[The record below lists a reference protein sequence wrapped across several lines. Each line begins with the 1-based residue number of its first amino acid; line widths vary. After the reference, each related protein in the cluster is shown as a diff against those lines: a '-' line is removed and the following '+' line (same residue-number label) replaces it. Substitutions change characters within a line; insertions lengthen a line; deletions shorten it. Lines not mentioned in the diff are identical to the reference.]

1 MQKNDFIRL
10 SYSGKIKE
18 TQQEFDSGETP
29 VVVGA
34 KFVLPGV
41 DEALEQ
47 MQVREKKTVE
57 VAPEKGFGLREQK
70 YIKLVPASQFRKNN
84 MDPYP
89 GMIVSADN
97 IQGRVLSVNS
107 GRVRVDFNHPL
118 AGKTLVYDLEIKA
131 KIEDS
136 KEKIKSL
143 VEFFT
148 KIPANRI
155 AVEIKGNEAEITVP
169 PMVSPVYKKK
179 IADEVRT
186 FVGIEK
192 TKFSEVYEKAEE
204 KVEQN
209 KEEKTEGKNEQL

>member
-18 TQQEFDSGETP
+18 TSQEFDGGEVP
-29 VVVGA
+29 IVVGA
-34 KFVLPGV
+34 KFVLPGI
-41 DEALEQ
+41 DEALER
-47 MQVREKKTVE
+47 MQVGEKKTIE
-57 VAPEKGFGLREQK
+57 VAPEKAFGQREQK
-70 YIKLVPASQFRKNN
+70 YIRLVPASQFRKNN

-89 GMIVSADN
+89 GMVVSADN
-97 IQGRVLSVNS
+97 MHGRVLSVNS

-118 AGKTLVYDLEIKA
+118 AGKVLVYDLEIKT
-131 KIEDS
+131 KIDDA

-143 VEFFT
+143 VEFYAKVPSS
-148 KIPANRI
+148 KIS
-155 AVEIKGNEAEITVP
+155 VEIKDKNAEITVP

-179 IADEVRT
+179 IADDARA

-204 KVEQN
+204 S
-209 KEEKTEGKNEQL
+209 KEEKAEEKKE

>member
-1 MQKNDFIRL
+1 MQKNDFIRI

-18 TQQEFDSGETP
+18 TSQEFDSGEVP

-34 KFVLPGV
+34 KFVLPGI
-41 DEALEQ
+41 DETLEQ
-47 MQVREKKTVE
+47 MQVGEKKTAE
-57 VAPEKGFGLREQK
+57 VAPEKGFGVRDQK
-70 YIKLVPASQFRKNN
+70 FIKLVPVSQFRKNN

-97 IQGRVLSVNS
+97 MHGRVLSVNS

-118 AGKTLVYDLEIKA
+118 AGKVLVYDVEIKS

-143 VEFFT
+143 VEFYT
-148 KIPANRI
+148 KLPANKI
-155 AVEIKGNEAEITVP
+155 NVEIKDQEAEITVP

-179 IADEVRT
+179 IADDVRT
-186 FVGIEK
+186 FVGVEK
-192 TKFSEVYEKAEE
+192 VKFSEVYEKGGEKAEE
-204 KVEQN
+204 KE
-209 KEEKTEGKNEQL
+209 